1 MSRYALAFLLAAAVC
16 WVGAFTLEHNAAALE
31 TTLQVLGSISAVAFL
46 LAMVKGRRIKFD
58 PYLH

>member
-1 MSRYALAFLLAAAVC
+1 MSRYALAFMFVAAVC
-16 WVGAFTLEHNAAALE
+16 WIGALTLEQNAVALG
-31 TTLQVLGSISAVAFL
+31 TMLQVLGSISAVAFL